1 MGTILTVP
9 YLSRC
14 LLAAVIWSHSA
25 AAELEQALL
34 HAWFVRSMPGTPE
47 LRATPV
53 TCREAGR
60 EIAPVLPVPVVHCTV
75 SVQLYST
82 ENDWENDCARYG
94 LMRHL
99 LIFCPS
105 SSSVRGGASPPACCS
120 RSAESR
126 VGALEVLFCH
136 LYELARRAYRYV
148 ASESDCRQ
156 VQIPLQYG
164 TLR

>member
-1 MGTILTVP
+1 MGTILTVQ

-99 LIFCPS
+99 LIYILLPT
-105 SSSVRGGASPPACCS
+105 VVNVPRYRGN
-120 RSAESR
+120 
-126 VGALEVLFCH
+126 
-136 LYELARRAYRYV
+136 RYGG
-148 ASESDCRQ
+148 
-156 VQIPLQYG
+156 Y
-164 TLR
+164 